1 METLHITAMS
11 HVTPRC
17 RLLHPLPLGYIRS
30 LPSHQTQPW
39 THRITKKNNLPR
51 APKAGAPQEEGGAG
65 SLSKTALIPGATC
78 PVISFAHT
86 AAKGAQRGK
95 FRRGKS
101 MRVGGRDRDANH
113 QQGALRLG
121 DEKGASEEGQTS
133 TQPLN
138 PRPLGG
144 K

>member
-1 METLHITAMS
+1 MESLHITAMS

-39 THRITKKNNLPR
+39 THRITKKITFPGRRKRERLRKREEQAASRRLPRFRAPR
-51 APKAGAPQEEGGAG
+51 APRFPLRTRLRKERNEANFG
-65 SLSKTALIPGATC
+65 
-78 PVISFAHT
+78 
-86 AAKGAQRGK
+86 
-95 FRRGKS
+95 GKS

-113 QQGALRLG
+113 QQGALSLG

-144 K
+144 E